1 MQLVVPG
8 LWLFDE
14 ISSTVNAYLWQRADG
29 YTLIDTGLPNHAPRI
44 LAALAAANLAAPGVD
59 RIILTHCD
67 VDHMG
72 GAAQIQTVNHSQII
86 AHAAEV
92 PNIRGQRA
100 RVLPKTAAGYA
111 MRPLMAASSLFLKV
125 RPVTVDEMVLEKQVL
140 VEGFQ
145 VLHVPGHTAGQMA
158 LYHPARKLLITGDAL
173 ANRKQQLS
181 GPAPL
186 FTPDMAQAKESI
198 RKLAKL
204 DVDVAC
210 FGHGP
215 PIVGGAGEKI
225 RAFAATLV

>member
-14 ISSTVNAYLWQRADG
+14 ISGTVNAYLWQRADG

-111 MRPLMAASSLFLKV
+111 MRPLMAASQLFFKV

-158 LYHPARKLLITGDAL
+158 LYHPARKLLITADAL
-173 ANRKQQLS
+173 ANRQQQLS
-181 GPAPL
+181 GPAPM
-186 FTPDMAQAKESI
+186 FTPDMMQAKESI

>member
-1 MQLVVPG
+1 
-8 LWLFDE
+8 
-14 ISSTVNAYLWQRADG
+14 
-29 YTLIDTGLPNHAPRI
+29 
-44 LAALAAANLAAPGVD
+44 
-59 RIILTHCD
+59 
-67 VDHMG
+67 
-72 GAAQIQTVNHSQII
+72 
-86 AHAAEV
+86 
-92 PNIRGQRA
+92 
-100 RVLPKTAAGYA
+100 
-111 MRPLMAASSLFLKV
+111 MRPLMVASQLFFKV

-158 LYHPARKLLITGDAL
+158 LYHPARKLLITADAL
-173 ANRKQQLS
+173 ANRQQQLS
-181 GPAPL
+181 GPAPM
-186 FTPDMAQAKESI
+186 FTPDMMQAKESI